1 MTTAIIVIAAVL
13 AAALLIGVLLYGRR
27 PPAREDDRVAAAVD
41 EMRVRIDELVG
52 DLSDALSRAERES
65 RRNRILDELSG
76 SIDLD
81 EVLIRLVETVVR
93 STDFDAAMI
102 ALDQPGA
109 PPLIVERGMSKEEA
123 AQPPTSGALSG
134 NSTRTVVV
142 NYRYGPDEVSTE
154 GDLIRGG
161 LFVPLVDRESAP
173 VGTLAVFW
181 REGRS
186 EATPEEIEQVEELAR
201 ACVAPIENAR
211 RYREARQLAE
221 TDALTGLHNQR
232 YFHDTL
238 RREVSRAQRYG
249 RQVSL
254 LVVDLDDFKAIN
266 DRIGHLAGDS
276 VLAKAAERLREAVR
290 TTDVAARIGGDEF
303 AVIMPESSA
312 ADADLLF
319 TRVRDALAGTSAG
332 AAGRLRL
339 SAGIAELR
347 HGDTG
352 ASLFERADA
361 ALYRAK
367 GAGKGNAVVADDIG
381 EIPTT

>member
-1 MTTAIIVIAAVL
+1 MTTAVIVIAAVVL
-13 AAALLIGVLLYGRR
+13 AALLLALLVLSRR
-27 PPAREDDRVAAAVD
+27 PSKHADDHVADAVN
-41 EMRVRIDELVG
+41 EMRVRMDQLVG
-52 DLSDALSRAERES
+52 DLSAALSRAERES
-65 RRNRILDELSG
+65 QRNRIVDELSG

-93 STDFDAAMI
+93 STEFDAAMI

-109 PPLIVERGMSKEEA
+109 PPLIVERGLSEEEA

-134 NSTRTVVV
+134 GSTRTVVV
-142 NYRYGPDEVSTE
+142 NYRYAPDEVPSE
-154 GDLIRGG
+154 AELIRGG
-161 LFVPLVDRESAP
+161 VFVPLVDRESVP
-173 VGTLAVFW
+173 LGTLTVFW
-181 REGRS
+181 RDERG
-186 EATPEEIEQVEELAR
+186 EPTPEQIEQVEELAR
-201 ACVAPIENAR
+201 ACVTPIENAR

-238 RREVSRAQRYG
+238 RREVARAQRYE
-249 RQVSL
+249 RRVAL
-254 LVVDLDDFKAIN
+254 LVMDLDDFKSIN

-290 TTDVAARIGGDEF
+290 ATDVACRIGGDEF
-303 AVIMPESSA
+303 AVILPESA
-312 ADADLLF
+312 ASDADQLF
-319 TRVRDALAGTSAG
+319 TRVRDSLSATSVG
-332 AAGRLRL
+332 AAGRLRV
-339 SAGIAELR
+339 SGGIAELR

-367 GAGKGNAVVADDIG
+367 EIGKGEAVVADDLG
-381 EIPTT
+381 EISTT

>member
-1 MTTAIIVIAAVL
+1 MTTAVIVIAAVVV
-13 AAALLIGVLLYGRR
+13 AALLLGLLLYARR
-27 PPAREDDRVAAAVD
+27 PPKREDDRVAAAVD

-81 EVLIRLVETVVR
+81 EVLVRLVETVVR
-93 STDFDAAMI
+93 STEFDAAMI

-134 NSTRTVVV
+134 GSARTVVV

-154 GDLIRGG
+154 GELIRGG
-161 LFVPLVDRESAP
+161 LFVPLVDRESVP
-173 VGTLAVFW
+173 LGTLAVFW
-181 REGRS
+181 REGRG
-186 EATPEEIEQVEELAR
+186 EATPAEIEQVEELAR

-211 RYREARQLAE
+211 RYREARQAAE

-238 RREVSRAQRYG
+238 RREVARAQRYG
-249 RQVSL
+249 RQVAL
-254 LVVDLDDFKAIN
+254 LVLDLDEFKAIN

-276 VLAKAAERLREAVR
+276 VLAKAAERLREAAR
-290 TTDVAARIGGDEF
+290 ATDVACRVGGDEF
-303 AVIMPESSA
+303 AVILPESGA
-312 ADADLLF
+312 TDADQLF
-319 TRVRDALAGTSAG
+319 TRVRDSLAGTSVG
-332 AAGRLRL
+332 PAGRLRI
-339 SAGIAELR
+339 SGGIAELR

-352 ASLFERADA
+352 ASLFERADG

-367 GAGKGNAVVADDIG
+367 AAGKGDAVVADDQ
-381 EIPTT
+381 EIPAT